1 MSESQPCGPD
11 SLDAR
16 LAALANAAAI
26 LDWPLPRERD
36 ESTCCDL
43 ARVIDA
49 LLVRVARGR
58 GALDVA
64 LGEALDVLA
73 TGNRVVRVGYS
84 GIGDYARE
92 KLGIAASTAQKMV
105 RFARQ
110 LRQRPLLRAAVRA
123 GEVTVR
129 AAEAV
134 LPKARGDDEAAWVDR
149 ARNETVRALKAAVKG
164 TMPGCED
171 GSPSDDDE
179 KWLRTRAQIGSD
191 ERAIVDK
198 ALDLGRKASCA
209 TAPKWELVMGL
220 CEEYLGAHAPP
231 AGIGDDPL
239 PAPREELDS
248 MQEWLENESAQ
259 WAFLDRPEPIEA
271 PLANAETERDLRLLD
286 AELRRLGDL
295 RERWDEVFGHL
306 AMLLRAVDGWWRLGF
321 ASFEHYTAERLGMG
335 VCAVAERAALE
346 RKLYEVPQL
355 RQAMREKRLSYEK
368 ARLIARH
375 AAEKEVDAWV
385 ERAGRIP
392 CITLRREL
400 QANEERQMCARG
412 EFEVWAPRRAAAVIA
427 LAFSAARKAAGRW
440 ISAGECLVRIA
451 QHFIDNWE
459 HALAVR
465 STLQR
470 RVLERDG
477 YVCTVPGCSRAA
489 DHAHHIRFRSRG
501 GSDDLS
507 NMTSLCASHHLQGVH
522 MGRIRVSGCAPDR
535 LHWELGVGMSLSG

>member
-1 MSESQPCGPD
+1 MAEAALHVSESD
-11 SLDAR
+11 DAH
-16 LAALANAAAI
+16 LEALAKAAAI

-36 ESTCCDL
+36 EAVCREA
-43 ARVIDA
+43 ARVGVG

-64 LGEALDVLA
+64 LGEALDVLG
-73 TGNRVVRVGYS
+73 TGARVLDLGHSCV
-84 GIGDYARE
+84 GDYARE
-92 KLGIAASTAQKMV
+92 QLGVAASTAQKMV
-105 RFARQ
+105 RLARK
-110 LRQRPLLRAAVRA
+110 LRARPILRAAVRA
-123 GEVTVR
+123 GEVTPR

-134 LPKARGDDEAAWVDR
+134 MPEAHGDNEAAWVER
-149 ARNETVRALKAAVKG
+149 ARHLTVRALLAAVKG
-164 TMPGCED
+164 GADAPRE
-171 GSPSDDDE
+171 DDDE
-179 KWLRTRAQIGSD
+179 KWKRTRAEPRPEQ
-191 ERAIVDK
+191 RAVVAK
-198 ALDLGRKASCA
+198 ALALAREALCA
-209 TAPKWELVMGL
+209 TAPKHELVAGM
-220 CEEYLGAHAPP
+220 CQEYLGAHDLPSGL
-231 AGIGDDPL
+231 AGDPS
-239 PAPREELDS
+239 PAPTGELDS
-248 MQEWLENESAQ
+248 IKEWVENGSEQ
-259 WAFLDRPEPIEA
+259 GAFLDRPEPIEA
-271 PLANAETERDLRLLD
+271 SPLHPDAKYDLHLLD
-286 AELRRLGDL
+286 AEVRRLADL

-306 AMLLRAVDGWWRLGF
+306 AMLIRAVDGPRRLGF

-335 VCAVAERAALE
+335 VRAVAERAALE

-355 RQAMREKRLSYEK
+355 RQAMRDGGISYEK
-368 ARLIARH
+368 GRLIARH
-375 AAEKEVDAWV
+375 ADDEEVDAWI

-459 HALAVR
+459 AALAVR
-465 STLQR
+465 STLQK

-489 DHAHHIRFRSRG
+489 DHAHHIKFRSRG

-507 NMTSLCASHHLQGVH
+507 NLTSLCAVHHLQGVH
-522 MGRIRVSGCAPDR
+522 MGRIRVWGSAPDG
-535 LHWELGVGMSLSG
+535 LHWELGVGG

>member
-11 SLDAR
+11 CLDAR
-16 LAALANAAAI
+16 LGALANAAAI
-26 LDWPLPRERD
+26 LDWPLPRETD

-43 ARVIDA
+43 ARAIDA

-73 TGNRVVRVGYS
+73 TGNRVVCVGYS

-110 LRQRPLLRAAVRA
+110 LRERPLLRAAVRA

-134 LPKARGDDEAAWVDR
+134 LPTARGDGEAAWVER

-164 TMPGCED
+164 TAPGFDE
-171 GSPSDDDE
+171 GSKSDEDDE
-179 KWLRTRAQIGSD
+179 KWIRMRAQIGSE
-191 ERAIVDK
+191 ERAVVDK
-198 ALDLGRKASCA
+198 ALDLARKASCA
-209 TAPKWELVMGL
+209 TAPKWALAMGI

-239 PAPREELDS
+239 PAAREELEA
-248 MQEWLENESAQ
+248 MKEWLENESAQ

-306 AMLLRAVDGWWRLGF
+306 AMLLRAVDGWRRLGF

-335 VCAVAERAALE
+335 VRAVAGRAALE

-355 RQAMREKRLSYEK
+355 RQAMREKRVSYEK

-375 AAEKEVDAWV
+375 ADETSIDAWI
-385 ERAGRIP
+385 ERAEHIP
-392 CITLRREL
+392 CIALRREL
-400 QANEERQMCARG
+400 QHAEDTRMCASG
-412 EFEVWAPRRAAAVIA
+412 EFEIWAPRRVAAV
-427 LAFSAARKAAGRW
+427 
-440 ISAGECLVRIA
+440 
-451 QHFIDNWE
+451 
-459 HALAVR
+459 
-465 STLQR
+465 
-470 RVLERDG
+470 
-477 YVCTVPGCSRAA
+477 
-489 DHAHHIRFRSRG
+489 
-501 GSDDLS
+501 
-507 NMTSLCASHHLQGVH
+507 
-522 MGRIRVSGCAPDR
+522 
-535 LHWELGVGMSLSG
+535 

>member
-1 MSESQPCGPD
+1 
-11 SLDAR
+11 
-16 LAALANAAAI
+16 
-26 LDWPLPRERD
+26 
-36 ESTCCDL
+36 
-43 ARVIDA
+43 
-49 LLVRVARGR
+49 
-58 GALDVA
+58 
-64 LGEALDVLA
+64 
-73 TGNRVVRVGYS
+73 
-84 GIGDYARE
+84 
-92 KLGIAASTAQKMV
+92 
-105 RFARQ
+105 RQ
-110 LRQRPLLRAAVRA
+110 LRERPLLRAAVRA

-129 AAEAV
+129 GAEAV
-134 LPKARGDDEAAWVDR
+134 LPNARGDDEAAWVER

-164 TMPGCED
+164 TAPGSEH
-171 GSPSDDDE
+171 GSPSEEDDE
-179 KWLRTRAQIGSD
+179 KWIRTRAQIGSD
-191 ERAIVDK
+191 ERAVVDK
-198 ALDLGRKASCA
+198 ALDLARKASCA
-209 TAPKWELVMGL
+209 TAPKWELAMGI

-239 PAPREELDS
+239 PPPGEELDS
-248 MQEWLENESAQ
+248 MKEWLEKESAQ

-271 PLANAETERDLRLLD
+271 PLANAETERDVRLLD

-295 RERWDEVFGHL
+295 RQRWDEVFGHL
-306 AMLLRAVDGWWRLGF
+306 AMLLRAVDGWRRLGF

-335 VCAVAERAALE
+335 VRAVAERAALE

-355 RQAMREKRLSYEK
+355 RQAMREKRISYEK

-375 AAEKEVDAWV
+375 AAEEEVDAWI

-392 CITLRREL
+392 CISLRREL

-459 HALAVR
+459 AALAVR
-465 STLQR
+465 STLQK

-489 DHAHHIRFRSRG
+489 DHAHHIKFRSRG

-507 NMTSLCASHHLQGVH
+507 NLTSLCAVHHLQGVH
-522 MGRIRVSGCAPDR
+522 MGRIRVWGSAPDG
-535 LHWELGVGMSLSG
+535 LHWELAGGISLSR

>member
-1 MSESQPCGPD
+1 MSEAQPCGPD
-11 SLDAR
+11 PLDAR

-26 LDWPLPRERD
+26 LEWPLPRERD

-43 ARVIDA
+43 ARVIEA

-64 LGEALDVLA
+64 LGEALDVRA
-73 TGNRVVRVGYS
+73 TGNRVVRLGYS
-84 GIGDYARE
+84 GIGDHARE
-92 KLGIAASTAQKMV
+92 KLGIAASTAQKML

-110 LRQRPLLRAAVRA
+110 LRERPLLRAAVRA

-134 LPKARGDDEAAWVDR
+134 LPKARGDDEAAWVER
-149 ARNETVRALKAAVKG
+149 ARNETVRALKAGVKG
-164 TMPGCED
+164 TAPGSDD

-179 KWLRTRAQIGSD
+179 KWLRTRAQIAPDG
-191 ERAIVDK
+191 RAIVDK
-198 ALDLGRKASCA
+198 ALDLARKASCA
-209 TAPKWELVMGL
+209 TAPKWELVMGI

-231 AGIGDDPL
+231 AGIADDPP
-239 PAPREELDS
+239 PAPCEELDS
-248 MQEWLENESAQ
+248 MKEWLENESAQ

-286 AELRRLGDL
+286 AELRRLADL

-306 AMLLRAVDGWWRLGF
+306 AMLLRAVDGWRRLGF
-321 ASFEHYTAERLGMG
+321 ASFEHYTGERLGMG
-335 VCAVAERAALE
+335 VRAVAERAALE
-346 RKLYEVPQL
+346 RKLYELPRL
-355 RQAMREKRLSYEK
+355 REAMRDRRISYEK

-375 AAEKEVDAWV
+375 AAEEEVDAWI

-392 CITLRREL
+392 CISLRREL
-400 QANEERQMCARG
+400 QANEERRMCARG

-489 DHAHHIRFRSRG
+489 DHAHHIKFRSQG

-507 NMTSLCASHHLQGVH
+507 NMTSLCAVHHLQGVH
-522 MGRIRVSGCAPDR
+522 MGRIRVWGRAPDR
-535 LHWELGVGMSLSG
+535 LHWELGVGV